1 MVFYKAFWKAAL
13 IRAVRTVCQAALAM
27 IPAAATIIAVDW
39 LTVLSTS
46 ALAGVV
52 SLLTSIATGLPE
64 AIEKENDVRIVYL
77 DDEGREIS
85 QNDILTEQDG
95 TITIKAYD
103 RYDEDGSPIVEEEG
117 DSGADR

>member
-1 MVFYKAFWKAAL
+1 MNKNFWKAAV
-13 IRAVRTVCQAALAM
+13 IRALRTVCQAALAM